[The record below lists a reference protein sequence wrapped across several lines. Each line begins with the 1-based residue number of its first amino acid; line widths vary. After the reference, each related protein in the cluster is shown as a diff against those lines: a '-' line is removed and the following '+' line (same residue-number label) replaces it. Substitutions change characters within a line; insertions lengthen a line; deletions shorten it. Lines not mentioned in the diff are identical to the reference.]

1 MSSSKRPYRLGKR
14 QASVD
19 ETRRRILDAA
29 MLEYGEHG
37 IPETSMQAVARRA
50 DVAPGTVLYHF
61 PTPDNLAEAVIERWL
76 VDMDA
81 PSPELIRE
89 EDPLDVRLGRLAAEL
104 FDLYERSE
112 AAYRIYAKSPRHP
125 VLVRYEAS
133 WFENVGQMI
142 ARALGDRAT
151 DPEAL
156 QVVGALLHPG
166 FRGMLLEVGF
176 TRQRASKLAAEL
188 ALGWLDR

>member
-1 MSSSKRPYRLGKR
+1 MSSKRPYRLGKR

-29 MLEYGEHG
+29 MLEYQEHG
-37 IPETSMQAVARRA
+37 IPDTSMQAVARRA

-61 PTPDNLAEAVIERWL
+61 PAPDDLAEAVIERWL
-76 VDMDA
+76 VEMDA

-89 EDPLDVRLGRLAAEL
+89 EDPLDVRLDRLAAEL

-112 AAYRIYAKSPRHP
+112 PAYRIYAKSPRHP
-125 VLVRYEAS
+125 LLVRYETQ
-133 WFENVGQMI
+133 WFDNVGRMI

-176 TRQRASKLAAEL
+176 QRERASKLAAEL
-188 ALGWLDR
+188 ALGWLKG